1 MADHDY
7 QDQLR
12 RSNCEQAL
20 AEVYTF
26 LDGELTAEKRVLIA
40 GHLDSC
46 NPCFEAFDFEAELRM
61 VISAKARTD
70 EVPEELRIRIAE
82 RLTILSAENRLSEES
97 TEPGDPATGGSDDE
111 TPAVGA

>member
-1 MADHDY
+1 MVDHDN
-7 QDQLR
+7 QDNQR

-70 EVPEELRIRIAE
+70 EVPETLRIRIAE
-82 RLTILSAENRLSEES
+82 RLTILGAENRLYDGS
-97 TEPGDPATGGSDDE
+97 TEPGDRGAGGSDDG

>member
-1 MADHDY
+1 MADHDNH
-7 QDQLR
+7 DR
-12 RSNCEQAL
+12 RQVSNCEQAL

-61 VISAKARTD
+61 VISAKARSD
-70 EVPEELRIRIAE
+70 EVPESLRLRIAE
-82 RLTILSAENRLSEES
+82 RLTILGAEIGMPDES
-97 TEPGDPATGGSDDE
+97 DAGDPSA
-111 TPAVGA
+111 GA